1 MSREKLLHSLI
12 KSKQEV
18 QCLPSINVDVQ
29 RNQTQGIH
37 CMGKKIIKVSEKGS
51 KFNTESC
58 VWTLLDVIT
67 VW

>member
-1 MSREKLLHSLI
+1 M

-18 QCLPSINVDVQ
+18 QCLPSINVDAQ
-29 RNQTQGIH
+29 RKPNTRNLLY
-37 CMGKKIIKVSEKGS
+37 GKKRIKGSKKGS

-58 VWTLLDVIT
+58 AWTLLDVIT